1 MFGRDPKGPLS
12 LLIGERTE
20 EARLTTNLA
29 CTNSKT
35 QKSLVNNLRYAYN
48 IVKEHAEIETLKQ
61 KVKYD
66 RHTTNRQYAEGDL
79 VWAAITT
86 RQIGK
91 NSIAGK
97 LITNRNKTATEND
110 QTVNERQRITTNNN
124 DGSMDDDLNLQNIK
138 ENNPPTCYA
147 PSQRRV

>member
-1 MFGRDPKGPLS
+1 MMFGRDPKGPLS

-35 QKSLVNNLRYAYN
+35 QKNGKIDNVQLGATNTDR
-48 IVKEHAEIETLKQ
+48 LKP
-61 KVKYD
+61 YF
-66 RHTTNRQYAEGDL
+66 EP
-79 VWAAITT
+79 I
-86 RQIGK
+86 I
-91 NSIAGK
+91 S
-97 LITNRNKTATEND
+97 NRNKTATEND
-110 QTVNERQRITTNNN
+110 QTINERQRITTNNN